1 VVLSIFYLACLP
13 RRGFLPGRQVEDEKL
28 GMQMVETLKMSSGN
42 GVALLMLDRELANR
56 QAQPAIGAENR
67 ALEGQLGA

>member
-1 VVLSIFYLACLP
+1 MVLSIFYLACLP

-28 GMQMVETLKMSSGN
+28 GMQMVETLKMSAGN

-56 QAQPAIGAENR
+56 QARPALGQENR
-67 ALEGQLGA
+67 ALSPEPGG